1 MPSPFRVVPCWVKA
15 RNLPRHA
22 LRTPLAGSCEKSRT
36 LTSQTLRFDA
46 GMTGRRSCSQ
56 PGGSVRAGVQDHAP
70 RPVHAR
76 RAGVGVGGGA
86 RCPTRWSPLK

>member
-36 LTSQTLRFDA
+36 LTSQTLRFAA

-56 PGGSVRAGVQDHAP
+56 PGGSVRAVSRIMLRSPFTPA
-70 RPVHAR
+70 AR
-76 RAGVGVGGGA
+76 A
-86 RCPTRWSPLK
+86 